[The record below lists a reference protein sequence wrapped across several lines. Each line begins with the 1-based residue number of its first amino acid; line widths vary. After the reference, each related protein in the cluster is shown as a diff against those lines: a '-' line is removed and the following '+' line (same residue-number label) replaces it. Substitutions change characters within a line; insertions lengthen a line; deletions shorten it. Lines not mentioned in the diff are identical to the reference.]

1 MRYVEKI
8 FEIKDFE
15 NKVRLPFLINR
26 EINDSEY
33 INMIAIKDSL
43 NSYIY
48 GKSIKGALTVKE
60 LDVLLAMMNIFN
72 YSSNKNRVKEYN
84 INFSSRE
91 LLLNIKKTYTLE
103 NINKLKYIL
112 EVLNDSFFGNKRIIE
127 RFSWDRTN
135 KDDAY
140 YIKLNSDIFEYY
152 YLKVYKKIDYNK
164 YSGLVEKLSGKLY
177 IHLLYN
183 PILEEYNKNELIQDM
198 LIVSEQF
205 ALIENALYELR
216 WNRIIENFVINKD
229 YIIIKKFT

>member
-15 NKVRLPFLINR
+15 NKVRLPFLINK

-33 INMIAIKDSL
+33 IYMITIKDSL

-48 GKSIKGALTVKE
+48 GKSINGALTVKE
-60 LDVLLAMMNIFN
+60 LDVLLAMINIFN
-72 YSSNKNRVKEYN
+72 YSSSKKRTKQYN
-84 INFSSRE
+84 ITFSTRE
-91 LLLNIKKTYTLE
+91 LLLNMKKAYTIK
-103 NINKLKYIL
+103 NINELKHMLQTI
-112 EVLNDSFFGNKRIIE
+112 NDSFFANKRIIE
-127 RFSWDRTN
+127 SFTWNRTN
-135 KDDAY
+135 KDDTY

-164 YSGLVEKLSGKLY
+164 YSSLVEKLSGKLY

-198 LIVSEQF
+198 LIVPEQF

-216 WNRIIENFVINKD
+216 WNGIIENFVINKD
-229 YIIIKKFT
+229 FIIIKKII